1 MIIRCSFEQVPSLC
15 AGLVKQGVQF
25 TCAETSGDFWLITL
39 TGGY

>member
-1 MIIRCSFEQVPSLC
+1 MIIKCSFEQVPALC
-15 AGLVKQGVQF
+15 AGLVKQGVEF

>member
-1 MIIRCSFEQVPSLC
+1 MIIRCTFEQVPALC
-15 AGLVKQGVQF
+15 AGLVKQGVEF